1 MSDFSALRSMPLRLL
16 RRARDLGVCCTCLVA
31 GFAAGQERAPAGEPE
46 TARPTVGL
54 VLSGGGARGG
64 VHVGVL
70 KALEEL
76 RVPIDYIAG
85 TSIGA
90 VIGGFY
96 ASGMPAARIEQVIKG
111 IDWEGAFLEDTPRAF
126 KSYRRK
132 RDDDLFLVE
141 QRTGLNNR
149 EFQLP
154 LGIVQGQV
162 IDLIVA
168 ESTLPATT
176 ISDFDELPIPFRAV
190 AADIA
195 TGEAVVLAQG
205 SFSAAL
211 RASMSVPAVI
221 APIEIDGRLL
231 VDGGV
236 AMNLP
241 IEVARDMG
249 ADIIIAVDVSAPLLP
264 REELDSVLDVT
275 AQLTTLL
282 TSYGV
287 REQREKLRDRDIL
300 LVAELDREFGST
312 TFASMAETIPFGY
325 ALAMENAERLELLA
339 LGPVAYGDERND
351 RLSAMSTELPTVDFV
366 RVRNNSTLA
375 DSVVERY
382 LEDIEIG
389 APLDID
395 SVEEAIN
402 RVYGLGLYQNVRYSV
417 VEDSGRSGL
426 EFQLDER
433 AWGPGYAQLG
443 LQFNASEGQ
452 DVLFGVAT
460 SYLRTALNEKNGEW
474 RATAI
479 LGDEPALHVNLHQPF
494 GRAGRFFV
502 APSVNLDSKL
512 FNVFQNGVRT
522 AEARVTTAAAEIAL
536 GRELGTWGEARFG
549 IRRISGKFD
558 LEVGDLGG
566 ISEGSFSDGQY
577 FARVSADT
585 LDSVAFP
592 RDGMFATLEWRS
604 SNVGGLHADIDF
616 DQLSLDAG
624 FARSWGLYTMFS
636 TLRYDTT
643 LNGEAPITSHYRLG
657 GLFDLSGLGP
667 QALSGQHA
675 ARIGTSFFRRLND
688 LALAPAFAGVSLEY
702 GNVWDSRSAISL
714 DDGLFG
720 GSVWV
725 GVDTPVGP
733 VYVAYGKAEEGD
745 GAYYIVLGRIF

>member
-1 MSDFSALRSMPLRLL
+1 MPLRLL

-168 ESTLPATT
+168 ENTLPATT

-287 REQREKLRDRDIL
+287 REQRE
-300 LVAELDREFGST
+300 T
-312 TFASMAETIPFGY
+312 P
-325 ALAMENAERLELLA
+325 
-339 LGPVAYGDERND
+339 
-351 RLSAMSTELPTVDFV
+351 
-366 RVRNNSTLA
+366 
-375 DSVVERY
+375 
-382 LEDIEIG
+382 
-389 APLDID
+389 
-395 SVEEAIN
+395 
-402 RVYGLGLYQNVRYSV
+402 
-417 VEDSGRSGL
+417 RS
-426 EFQLDER
+426 R
-433 AWGPGYAQLG
+433 HP
-443 LQFNASEGQ
+443 
-452 DVLFGVAT
+452 
-460 SYLRTALNEKNGEW
+460 
-474 RATAI
+474 
-479 LGDEPALHVNLHQPF
+479 
-494 GRAGRFFV
+494 AGR
-502 APSVNLDSKL
+502 
-512 FNVFQNGVRT
+512 R
-522 AEARVTTAAAEIAL
+522 AR
-536 GRELGTWGEARFG
+536 
-549 IRRISGKFD
+549 
-558 LEVGDLGG
+558 
-566 ISEGSFSDGQY
+566 
-577 FARVSADT
+577 
-585 LDSVAFP
+585 
-592 RDGMFATLEWRS
+592 
-604 SNVGGLHADIDF
+604 
-616 DQLSLDAG
+616 
-624 FARSWGLYTMFS
+624 
-636 TLRYDTT
+636 
-643 LNGEAPITSHYRLG
+643 
-657 GLFDLSGLGP
+657 
-667 QALSGQHA
+667 
-675 ARIGTSFFRRLND
+675 
-688 LALAPAFAGVSLEY
+688 
-702 GNVWDSRSAISL
+702 
-714 DDGLFG
+714 
-720 GSVWV
+720 
-725 GVDTPVGP
+725 
-733 VYVAYGKAEEGD
+733 
-745 GAYYIVLGRIF
+745 